1 MNVVERK
8 CMICGAELGER
19 EKYCGNCGA
28 KAPDGAVEQ
37 EEIEF
42 KSITPNEQNPPHWN
56 MTWNLQDFFCVG
68 KGAFIKISLYGR
80 LWAFIL
86 LQGIMFLRYADSY
99 IFFGKY
105 YHIMVWNNIIT
116 GMLFLSIGIL
126 SFVTRF
132 KLINFQKDAPQYL
145 YIQCSAV
152 VAVWIM
158 YVLIALAINN
168 LDIVILVIAVIES
181 FCCIIGLLIGIK
193 YYKKRMTAF
202 IN

>member
-1 MNVVERK
+1 M
-8 CMICGAELGER
+8 MCGAVLGER

-28 KAPDGAVEQ
+28 KAPDGAVDK

-42 KSITPNEQNPPHWN
+42 RAITPNEQNPPHWN

>member
-1 MNVVERK
+1 
-8 CMICGAELGER
+8 MICGAELGER

-28 KAPDGAVEQ
+28 KAPDGAAEK